1 MENGANSSG
10 LESLMEIHCEELST
24 GLEDFIRDHME
35 KLEREGVVLG
45 LSGGV
50 DSAVVA
56 ALCKRAVGADKVL
69 ALVMPERDSAER
81 HRRDALE
88 LAGLLGVRAKLM
100 DITPYLKKFG
110 AYRLLPL
117 GRLPLGGKARDYL
130 TRKAMKFYEDRAG
143 ETPFSAS
150 LMGFGGKEFASY
162 LRRGNAHYR
171 IKHRV
176 RMVLLYLYAELENRL
191 VVGAANK
198 TEVSIGFFVK
208 HGCDD
213 AADVMPIAGLYKTQ
227 VRALARHLGVPARV
241 IEKPPSPDII
251 GGITDEEAIGVPY
264 EELDL
269 ILSGLERGWS
279 VPEIAEAA
287 RTGEERVRYV
297 KGLTVKSEH
306 MRKTYLPEPP

>member
-1 MENGANSSG
+1 MESGGNSSG
-10 LESLMEIHCEELST
+10 LESLMEVDCEKLAPR
-24 GLEDFIRDHME
+24 LEGFIRDHME

-56 ALCKRAVGADKVL
+56 ALCKRAVGADRVL
-69 ALVMPERDSAER
+69 ALVMPEKYSAES

-88 LAGLLGVRAKLM
+88 LAGLLGVRAELI
-100 DITPYLKKFG
+100 DITPYLRKFG
-110 AYRLLPL
+110 TYRLLPL
-117 GRLPLGGKARDYL
+117 GRLPLPGKARDYL
-130 TRKAMKFYEDRAG
+130 TRKAMKFYEGKAG

-150 LMGFGGKEFASY
+150 LLGFRGKEFASY
-162 LRRGNAHYR
+162 FRRGNAHYR

-176 RMVLLYLYAELENRL
+176 RMVLLYLRAELENRL

-213 AADVMPIAGLYKTQ
+213 ASDVMPIAGLYKTQ
-227 VRALARHLGVPARV
+227 VRALARHLGIPAHM

-264 EELDL
+264 EGLDL
-269 ILSGLERGWS
+269 ILAGLERGLS
-279 VPEIAEAA
+279 VPDLAKAV
-287 RTGEERVRYV
+287 RTGEDRVLYV

-306 MRKTYLPEPP
+306 MRKTYLP